1 MHALPWACWL
11 SMPYFEF
18 THLCCYKVL
27 VFNENP
33 VLVFILP
40 LTIHLPTIQNEG
52 LGKRL
57 AHGYPF
63 MEAEVAYCARNEYCE
78 SAVDFIARR
87 SRLAFLDTDAAGRA
101 LPRVIE
107 ILAAEHKWD
116 KSRKAQELQK
126 AKEFLE
132 TFKSSKNAH
141 FHDGKH

>member
-1 MHALPWACWL
+1 
-11 SMPYFEF
+11 MPYFEF
-18 THLCCYKVL
+18 THLCCYKV

-33 VLVFILP
+33 VLVLILP
-40 LTIHLPTIQNEG
+40 LAIHLPAIQNEG

-116 KSRKAQELQK
+116 KSRKAQELKK